1 MPYRQVDTMNLPD
14 SGSLQGRHV
23 LITGANTGI
32 GRVTALE
39 LARRGAHVFVAGKSR
54 ERTQPLIDEVK
65 AISGAGPIEWLSLDL
80 ADFDSV
86 RACAAEYLAR
96 HIPLHI
102 LINNAGVAAS
112 KGLTKDGYEMAFGV
126 NHLGHFL
133 LTKLL
138 LEHIKSSA
146 PARIVTVAS
155 RAHVRSKAF
164 EWEFL
169 KQPTRTV
176 TALDEYAQSKLANVL
191 FSAELGRHLQGT
203 GVTTYSLHPGVVAT
217 EVWRHVPW
225 LLKPLLRLV
234 GMITPQ
240 EGAKTTLHCATAPEL
255 ANETGLYYDRC
266 KPRAPSA
273 MGQDAALASEL
284 WRVSEK
290 YIG

>member
-1 MPYRQVDTMNLPD
+1 MKQLD
-14 SGSLQGRHV
+14 SSSLEGRNV

-32 GRVTALE
+32 GRVTARE

-54 ERTQPLIDEVK
+54 ERTQPLIDEVT
-65 AISGAGPIEWLSLDL
+65 AIAGAGPIEWLSLDL
-80 ADFDSV
+80 ASLDSV
-86 RACAAEYLAR
+86 RACASEFLAR
-96 HIPLHI
+96 DVPLHI

-112 KGLTKDGYEMAFGV
+112 KGRTKDGYEMAFGI
-126 NHLGHFL
+126 NHIGHFL
-133 LTKLL
+133 ITHLL
-138 LEHIKSSA
+138 LERIQSSA

-155 RAHVRSKAF
+155 RAHYRSKAF
-164 EWEFL
+164 DWEGL

-191 FSAELGRHLQGT
+191 FSAELARRLQGT
-203 GVTTYSLHPGVVAT
+203 GVTAYSLHPGVVAT

-234 GMITPQ
+234 GMITPE

-284 WRVSEK
+284 WRRSEK
-290 YIG
+290 LIG

>member
-1 MPYRQVDTMNLPD
+1 MNLLD

-23 LITGANTGI
+23 LISGANTGI
-32 GRVTALE
+32 GRVTARE

-80 ADFDSV
+80 ADLSSV

-138 LEHIKSSA
+138 LDHIKSSA

-155 RAHVRSKAF
+155 RAHTRSKAF

-191 FSAELGRHLQGT
+191 FSAELARHLQGT

-234 GMITPQ
+234 GMITPE

-266 KPRAPSA
+266 KPREPSA

-290 YIG
+290 FIG

>member
-14 SGSLQGRHV
+14 LVSLQGRNV
-23 LITGANTGI
+23 LISGANTGI
-32 GRVTALE
+32 GRVTARE

-54 ERTQPLIDEVK
+54 ERTQPLMDEVN

-80 ADFDSV
+80 ADLDSV

-102 LINNAGVAAS
+102 LINNAGVAAR
-112 KGLTKDGYEMAFGV
+112 KGLTNEGYEMAFGV

-138 LEHIKSSA
+138 LDRIKSSA

-155 RAHVRSKAF
+155 RAHLRSKAF

-176 TALDEYAQSKLANVL
+176 TALNEYAQSKLANVL
-191 FSAELGRHLQGT
+191 FSAELARHLRGT

-225 LLKPLLRLV
+225 LLKPLLRLI
-234 GMITPQ
+234 GMITPE

-255 ANETGLYYDRC
+255 ANESGLYYDRC
-266 KPRAPSA
+266 KPRSPSA
-273 MGQDAALASEL
+273 MGQDATLASEL

-290 YIG
+290 FIG